1 MRIFII
7 GPTGS
12 GKTTLG
18 RKLAKDLHLDWYD
31 VDQWIEDM
39 QKQSITQIFLE
50 GEKRFRKLECDAL
63 GLLSKKDN
71 CVISTGAGIISDQD
85 NQTILSKNY
94 SIFLDVNLDEQ
105 LKRVKKSS
113 KRPLL
118 NQGDVYNT
126 LLKMR
131 EVRDPLYR
139 NVANHIVD
147 TSGLS
152 QREVLQRLKS
162 LLRHDH

>member
-1 MRIFII
+1 MRIIII

-18 RKLAKDLHLDWYD
+18 RKLAKDLRLDWYD
-31 VDQWIEDM
+31 VDQWIEDT
-39 QKQSITQIFLE
+39 QKQSITDIFLD
-50 GEKRFRKLECDAL
+50 GEERFRKIESDAL
-63 GLLSKKDN
+63 EILSKIDN
-71 CVISTGAGIISDQD
+71 CVISTGAGIVLNQD
-85 NQTILSKNY
+85 NRTILSKNY
-94 SIFLDVNLDEQ
+94 SIFLDINLDEQ
-105 LKRVKKSS
+105 FRRVKKSD

-126 LLKMR
+126 LSKMR

-152 QREVLQRLKS
+152 QRQVLQLLKG
-162 LLRHDH
+162 LLSHDH